1 MVHGIVTDV
10 VVVVVA
16 DVVVAVHDAVHMSDC
31 RTSGSQS
38 NKFIHAS
45 VIHAGKTHM
54 WQVDVDPSWM
64 NGDA

>member
-31 RTSGSQS
+31 TRAISLSML
-38 NKFIHAS
+38 AS
-45 VIHAGKTHM
+45 FMQEKTHM
-54 WQVDVDPSWM
+54 WQVDPSWM